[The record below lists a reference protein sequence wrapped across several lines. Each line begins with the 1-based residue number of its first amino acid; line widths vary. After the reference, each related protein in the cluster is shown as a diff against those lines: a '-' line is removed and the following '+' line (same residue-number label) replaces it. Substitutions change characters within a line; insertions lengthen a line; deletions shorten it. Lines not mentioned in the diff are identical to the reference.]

1 MVPNKGGWRMAMKE
15 TGKPTYEELLT
26 RNKELERRLRGQENR
41 EYKSRLFGFIFGREE
56 NKE

>member
-1 MVPNKGGWRMAMKE
+1 MYRLILNRSLA
-15 TGKPTYEELLT
+15 
-26 RNKELERRLRGQENR
+26 RNKELERRLRGQENG